1 MEDTR
6 PAMRSTAPLPQ
17 DAARDASR
25 RHGPAEVPRDPVPV
39 RAYAAPAS
47 GRRLAV
53 RRVEG
58 ESGVYP
64 PHKHDYFQILVFLG
78 PAPAGRIGLKAV
90 EPGRGSVWCIAPMTP
105 HQVRFE
111 PETRCWVVAFDLGVL
126 RPGLGAAA
134 PLSDLVRRAPEL
146 TPFLHQGL
154 LDYRLDA
161 PGLAGIENLLRGLEE
176 DCRRSGLAAREAAGA
191 GLTLL
196 LATLCRT
203 FEDRFAE
210 LGQGDG
216 APAQAERRLARVAA
230 YLADAYRGE
239 VTLAAAAEAAHVTPT
254 HLCHLLKAHTG
265 KTLGEIVTE
274 MRLDEAR
281 QRLVYTDATIAEIA
295 FAVGYLD
302 VKYFQRRFKRATGTT
317 PGRFRTAGR
326 DGRPDG

>member
-1 MEDTR
+1 MKPAGPIQDDGSAGRR
-6 PAMRSTAPLPQ
+6 PMPL
-17 DAARDASR
+17 
-25 RHGPAEVPRDPVPV
+25 PRDPVPV
-39 RAYAAPAS
+39 RVYAAPAS

-78 PAPAGRIGLKAV
+78 PAPAGRIGLKAL
-90 EPGRGSVWCIAPMTP
+90 EPARGSVWCIAPMTP

-126 RPGLGAAA
+126 RPGLGGAA
-134 PLSDLVRRAPEL
+134 PLADLARRAPEL
-146 TPFLHQGL
+146 TPFLHQGPV
-154 LDYRLDA
+154 DYRLGA
-161 PGLAGIENLLRGLEE
+161 RELEEVERLLRGLKA
-176 DCRRSGLAAREAAGA
+176 DCDRSGLAAREAAAA

-196 LATLCRT
+196 LASLCRI
-203 FEDRFAE
+203 FEHRFTA
-210 LGQGDG
+210 LDGGDG

-230 YLADAYRGE
+230 YLADAYRGD
-239 VTLAAAAEAAHVTPT
+239 VTLAAAAAAAHVTPT

-281 QRLVYTDATIAEIA
+281 QRLVYTDASIAEIA
-295 FAVGYLD
+295 FSVGYGD

-317 PGRFRTAGR
+317 PGRFRAAR
-326 DGRPDG
+326 RAVQALP

>member
-1 MEDTR
+1 
-6 PAMRSTAPLPQ
+6 MRSAGSRPEDATAPRQGSP
-17 DAARDASR
+17 ARP
-25 RHGPAEVPRDPVPV
+25 HDPVPV

-111 PETRCWVVAFDLGVL
+111 PDTRCWVVAFDLGVL
-126 RPGLGAAA
+126 RPGLGAAV
-134 PLSDLVRRAPEL
+134 PLADLVRRAPEL

-154 LDYRLDA
+154 LEYRLDRR
-161 PGLAGIENLLRGLEE
+161 GLAEVERLLRRLEV
-176 DCRRSGLAAREAAGA
+176 DCRRTGLAAREASAA

-196 LATLCRT
+196 LATLCRA
-203 FEDRFAE
+203 FEASFAD
-210 LGQGDG
+210 LAGGDG

-281 QRLVYTDATIAEIA
+281 QRLVYTDAPIAEIA
-295 FAVGYLD
+295 FSVGYAD

-317 PGRFRTAGR
+317 PGRFRA
-326 DGRPDG
+326 DGRVGSPAA

>member
-1 MEDTR
+1 MKSADTR
-6 PAMRSTAPLPQ
+6 GDERAPPRLSPA
-17 DAARDASR
+17 
-25 RHGPAEVPRDPVPV
+25 PARDPVPV

-111 PETRCWVVAFDLGVL
+111 PDTRCWVVAFDLGVL
-126 RPGLGAAA
+126 RPGLGAAI
-134 PLSDLVRRAPEL
+134 PLPDLVRRAPEL

-154 LDYRLDA
+154 LDYRLDRR
-161 PGLAGIENLLRGLEE
+161 GLANVERLLRGLEA
-176 DCRRSGLAAREAAGA
+176 DSRRTGLAAREAAGA

-203 FEDRFAE
+203 FEPRFAV
-210 LGQGDG
+210 LAGGDG

-281 QRLVYTDATIAEIA
+281 QRLVYTDAPIAEIA
-295 FAVGYLD
+295 FSVGYGD

-317 PGRFRTAGR
+317 PGRFRA
-326 DGRPDG
+326 DGRSGRAEG

>member
-1 MEDTR
+1 MKTAGSPAGTR
-6 PAMRSTAPLPQ
+6 TVGLPPAL
-17 DAARDASR
+17 
-25 RHGPAEVPRDPVPV
+25 PRDPVPV

-53 RRVEG
+53 RRVVG

-90 EPGRGSVWCIAPMTP
+90 EAGRGSVWCIAPMTP

-111 PETRCWVVAFDLGVL
+111 PETRCWVVAFDLGVT

-134 PLSDLVRRAPEL
+134 PLADLVRRAPEL

-154 LDYRLDA
+154 VDYRLDA
-161 PGLAGIENLLRGLEE
+161 RGLAAVERLLRGLEA
-176 DCRRSGLAAREAAGA
+176 DCRRTGLAAREAAGA

-203 FEDRFAE
+203 FEARFAE
-210 LGQGDG
+210 LAHGGG

-239 VTLAAAAEAAHVTPT
+239 VTLAAAAAAAHVTPT
-254 HLCHLLKAHTG
+254 HLCHLLKAHSG
-265 KTLGEIVTE
+265 RTLGEIVTE

-295 FAVGYLD
+295 FAVGYGD
-302 VKYFQRRFKRATGTT
+302 DKYFQRRFKRATGTT
-317 PGRFRTAGR
+317 PGQFRAARRAGS
-326 DGRPDG
+326 PAP

>member
-1 MEDTR
+1 MTS
-6 PAMRSTAPLPQ
+6 AGPLPE
-17 DAARDASR
+17 DAPAPRQGSSGP
-25 RHGPAEVPRDPVPV
+25 RHGSQAPPLEPVPV

-53 RRVEG
+53 RHVEG
-58 ESGVYP
+58 ESGIYP

-78 PAPAGRIGLKAV
+78 PSPAGRIGLKAV

-134 PLSDLVRRAPEL
+134 PLADLVRRAPEL

-161 PGLAGIENLLRGLEE
+161 NGLAEVERLLRGVEA
-176 DCRRSGLAAREAAGA
+176 DCRRTGLAAREAAGA

-203 FEDRFAE
+203 FEDRFAG
-210 LGQGDG
+210 LAGDG

-230 YLADAYRGE
+230 YLADAYRSE

-265 KTLGEIVTE
+265 RTLGEIVTE

-295 FAVGYLD
+295 FAVGYAD
-302 VKYFQRRFKRATGTT
+302 DKYFQRRFKRATGTT
-317 PGRFRTAGR
+317 PGQFRSARRVG
-326 DGRPDG
+326 PAAP

>member
-1 MEDTR
+1 MK
-6 PAMRSTAPLPQ
+6 TAG
-17 DAARDASR
+17 SR
-25 RHGPAEVPRDPVPV
+25 ADVRTAESGPPPRDPVPV

-78 PAPAGRIGLKAV
+78 PAPAGRIGLKVV

-111 PETRCWVVAFDLGVL
+111 PDTRCWVVAFDLGVL

-134 PLSDLVRRAPEL
+134 PLADLVRRAPEL
-146 TPFLHQGL
+146 TPFLHPGL
-154 LDYRLDA
+154 ADDRLDA
-161 PGLAGIENLLRGLEE
+161 RGLAGVERLLRGLEA
-176 DCRRSGLAAREAAGA
+176 DCRRTGLAAREAAGA

-203 FEDRFAE
+203 FEDRFAG
-210 LGQGDG
+210 LGDG

-239 VTLAAAAEAAHVTPT
+239 VTLAAAAAAAHVTPT

-295 FAVGYLD
+295 FAVGYGD
-302 VKYFQRRFKRATGTT
+302 DKYFQRRFKRATGTT
-317 PGRFRTAGR
+317 PGQFRAARRRGSAA
-326 DGRPDG
+326 P

>member
-1 MEDTR
+1 MEGERSPARELVADSGGLAVR
-6 PAMRSTAPLPQ
+6 P
-17 DAARDASR
+17 
-25 RHGPAEVPRDPVPV
+25 HGDPVPV

-64 PHKHDYFQILVFLG
+64 PHKHDYFQIIVFLG
-78 PAPAGRIGLKAV
+78 PAPGGRIGLKAV
-90 EPGRGSVWCIAPMTP
+90 EPDRGSVWCIAPMTP

-111 PETRCWVVAFDLGVL
+111 PDTRCWLVAFDLGLL
-126 RPGLGAAA
+126 RPGIGAAV
-134 PLSDLVRRAPEL
+134 PLAELVRRAPEL

-154 LDYRLDA
+154 LDYRLDGRTLIA
-161 PGLAGIENLLRGLEE
+161 VERLLRGLRA
-176 DCRRSGLAAREAAGA
+176 DCERTGLAAREAAAA

-196 LATLCRT
+196 LATLCRA
-203 FEDRFAE
+203 FEPRFAA
-210 LGQGDG
+210 LAGGDG

-281 QRLVYTDATIAEIA
+281 QRLVYTDAPIAEIA
-295 FAVGYLD
+295 FSVGYGD

-317 PGRFRTAGR
+317 PGRFRADRLGGMR
-326 DGRPDG
+326 SG